1 MDRILLESGTYGYLL
16 EDGSGV
22 LDLENI
28 ASGAVTGA
36 VTSTGA
42 EAGTRASFGTTVGS
56 VTSTGSEIGR
66 RASKGTVTGS
76 VTSSGSVSGVVAGF
90 SFSGSVV
97 GSVTSSGSV
106 AGSQG
111 FAGSVFGSVTAS
123 GQLLGFARRFGSVS
137 GSVASSGTVV
147 GRMTYTL
154 SGTVTAGGTGLAG
167 AIVTVSYVGRG
178 PMPAPVS
185 AVTDAL
191 GAYALTL
198 AAILGA
204 DPYKLFVQTNAPG
217 YPDQWLGG
225 SAAPTVV
232 VLSGNTVQDIALVA
246 LFHVLPP
253 MVTMRATV
261 EPKGYSTAI
270 RPPTG
275 EVR

>member
-28 ASGAVTGA
+28 ASGAVT
-36 VTSTGA
+36 STGA
-42 EAGTRASFGTTVGS
+42 EAGTRASAGSVTGSVTASGSEASARASHGTATGS
-56 VTSTGSEIGR
+56 VTSSGAEIGR
-66 RASKGTVTGS
+66 RASHGTVAGAVTSAGSVTGVAASYSFSGSVSGS
-76 VTSSGSVSGVVAGF
+76 VTSSGSVSGALGF
-90 SFSGSVV
+90 S
-97 GSVTSSGSV
+97 
-106 AGSQG
+106 
-111 FAGSVFGSVTAS
+111 
-123 GQLLGFARRFGSVS
+123 GSVS
-137 GSVASSGTVV
+137 GSVASSGAVV
-147 GRMTYTL
+147 GRVAYIL
-154 SGTVTAGGTGLAG
+154 SGTVTAGGTGIAG

-198 AAILGA
+198 AAILGV

-261 EPKGYSTAI
+261 EP
-270 RPPTG
+270 PTG